1 MKFIFA
7 PGARVMLRLSNEKKL
22 PLMTVLFLLPLA
34 LLYYDTG
41 DQVST
46 AMRIGI
52 IGAVALA
59 LYAMD
64 SFYLQADM
72 GWRVLIAAMERLS
85 LGDLTGKLEGR
96 MGGHFGL
103 VMRVLEQINASLG
116 EIVLQV
122 RSSSQTVA
130 LSAREIAEG
139 SANLQQRTERQ
150 ATTLEQ
156 TAAAMEEL
164 STTVKHNAENCKLAS
179 EQSRNTDK
187 AARNG
192 AGIVHGV
199 VEAMDGIE
207 KGSTR
212 IAEIVGVIEGI
223 AFQTNILALNA
234 AVEAARAGDQ
244 GRGFAVVAAEVRAL
258 AQRSAEAAKE
268 VRSLIERSVAQVK
281 DGSRKAESAGR
292 AIDEIVTG
300 VQRANA
306 LVGEI
311 AGASGEQ
318 STGVQEINRAI
329 TQLEEVTQ
337 QNAAMVEEAAAKSM
351 SFQEEADRLTGIVA
365 RFKIDA
371 AAAPAAPRS
380 SADPRARQTLLPR
393 RAIRGSAS
401 ASANEEWREF

>member
-7 PGARVMLRLSNEKKL
+7 PGARVMLRLSNERKL
-22 PLMTVLFLLPLA
+22 PLMTALFLLPLA
-34 LLYYDTG
+34 LLFYETG

-46 AMRIGI
+46 AMRIWI
-52 IGAVALA
+52 IGGVALA
-59 LYAMD
+59 LYAMG

-85 LGDLTGKLEGR
+85 LGDLTGKIEGK

-122 RSSSQTVA
+122 RSSSESVA
-130 LSAREIAEG
+130 LSAREIAEA
-139 SANLQQRTERQ
+139 SANLSQRTERQ

-156 TAAAMEEL
+156 TAASIEEL
-164 STTVKHNAENCKLAS
+164 AATVKHNAENCKLAS
-179 EQSRNTDK
+179 EQSRNSDQ
-187 AARNG
+187 AARDG

-207 KGSTR
+207 KSSTR

-300 VQRANA
+300 VQRGNE

-329 TQLEEVTQ
+329 VQLEDVTQ
-337 QNAAMVEEAAAKSM
+337 QNAAMVEEAAAKSV
-351 SFQEEADRLTGIVA
+351 SFQAEADRLTGIVA
-365 RFKIDA
+365 RFKINA
-371 AAAPAAPRS
+371 VEAPAEPRRH
-380 SADPRARQTLLPR
+380 AEERGRQALLPR
-393 RAIRGSAS
+393 RPALGGAS
-401 ASANEEWREF
+401 AEANEEWREF